1 MKWIKRLFAKIG
13 GYLSGR
19 AAKDA
24 EAGLELLRF
33 ALPVVKHIADITPTR
48 ADDEIVHLFEVY
60 GIPAVDR
67 WLAVPVENRGRVLM
81 HVAAIV
87 VKRIAPDSVD
97 RIIDFAIQAA
107 VLEVK
112 AR

>member
-1 MKWIKRLFAKIG
+1 MKWLKRMFAKIS

-19 AAKDA
+19 AAQDA

-33 ALPVVKHIADITPTR
+33 ALPLVKHIADITPTR
-48 ADDEIVHLFEVY
+48 SDDEIVRLFAAY
-60 GIPAVDR
+60 SIPAVER
-67 WLAVPVENRGRVLM
+67 WLSLPVENRGRALM
-81 HVAAIV
+81 HVAAV
-87 VKRIAPDSVD
+87 AMKRLVPDKID

-112 AR
+112 SR